1 MLSSVERIPCNRR
14 CFVGVPQFRKPK
26 QTVEGH
32 AKTETLAMTT
42 RDFLFLMVVFPLAI
56 ILGIVAF
63 VGLQEMAMLEM
74 NDLGGAFPL
83 YSHKLNGVDE

>member
-1 MLSSVERIPCNRR
+1 MFRWRTAVYE
-14 CFVGVPQFRKPK
+14 GEADFRK
-26 QTVEGH
+26 VH
-32 AKTETLAMTT
+32 ARTETLAMTT

-83 YSHKLNGVDE
+83 SQPHV

>member
-1 MLSSVERIPCNRR
+1 
-14 CFVGVPQFRKPK
+14 
-26 QTVEGH
+26 
-32 AKTETLAMTT
+32 MTT

>member
-1 MLSSVERIPCNRR
+1 
-14 CFVGVPQFRKPK
+14 
-26 QTVEGH
+26 
-32 AKTETLAMTT
+32 MTT
-42 RDFLFLMVVFPLAI
+42 RDFLLLMVVFPLAI

-83 YSHKLNGVDE
+83 SQPQV

>member
-1 MLSSVERIPCNRR
+1 MP
-14 CFVGVPQFRKPK
+14 GP
-26 QTVEGH
+26 
-32 AKTETLAMTT
+32 ETHAMTT

-83 YSHKLNGVDE
+83 SRSHKFNGAS

>member
-1 MLSSVERIPCNRR
+1 L
-14 CFVGVPQFRKPK
+14 FLRKPK

-32 AKTETLAMTT
+32 ARTETLAMTT